1 MNGRNIM
8 VIWLTP
14 DNKNAFSSIWSG
26 TMMKKCIDS
35 LSSMPDDMQSI
46 AYILAYYQTQGEI
59 PPVDES
65 NCPTSEEIE
74 MHLFR
79 YKVSPDD
86 KDARMAVLCFLISYL
101 DGKGLVLDLNQL
113 IQSGILGS
121 IVCSSEQVKVMD
133 GLVTLPMFT
142 LYVDTSA
149 YEGNRDV
156 TQLKCNMNLSAI
168 HAKAFKNASR
178 LSRVEFNDKLSYIGQ
193 EVFSG
198 TSLLE
203 VDLPKSVRV
212 IEDNAFTGCREL
224 RTVSLKEGLLTIGNG
239 AFQQCTAI
247 TEIAVPTTCTTIRS
261 NAFSLCN
268 LVRRYKLPNVVEI
281 GDYCFYDNRSLVEIN
296 LPKTLNKLG
305 KSVFEGCEELKYIHI
320 PASIPNLDKDAFA
333 GIPKDCKI
341 IVHTDSSGDS
351 PVTISLYLNKL
362 AYEVVRDA

>member
-1 MNGRNIM
+1 M

-14 DNKNAFSSIWSG
+14 DNKSAFLSIWSE
-26 TMMKKCIDS
+26 TIMKKCISS
-35 LSSMPDDMQSI
+35 LSSIPDDMQAV
-46 AYILAYYQTQGEI
+46 AYVLAYYQVKGKI

-65 NCPTSEEIE
+65 KCPDSDEIE
-74 MHLFR
+74 MQMFR
-79 YKVSPDD
+79 YKMSPEDN
-86 KDARMAVLCFLISYL
+86 DACMSVICFLISYL
-101 DGKGLVLDLNQL
+101 DSKGLVLDLNQL

-121 IVCSSEQVKVMD
+121 VVCSAEQVKVVD
-133 GLVTLPMFT
+133 GSLVLPIFT

-149 YEGNRDV
+149 YEGDKDV
-156 TQLKCNMNLSAI
+156 KQLKCNMNLSAI
-168 HAKAFKNASR
+168 HAKAFKNASN

-193 EVFSG
+193 EAFSG
-198 TSLLE
+198 TSLIEL
-203 VDLPKSVRV
+203 DLPKSIRV

-224 RTVSLKEGLLTIGNG
+224 KELSLKEGLLTVGNG

-247 TEIAVPTTCTTIRS
+247 TEVTLPTTCTTLRS

-268 LVRRYKLPNVVEI
+268 LVRKYRLPNVVEI
-281 GDYCFYDNRSLVEIN
+281 GDFCFYNNRSLVEIS

-305 KSVFEGCEELKYIHI
+305 KNVFEGCEELKYIHV

-341 IVHTDSSGDS
+341 IVHADSSGNS